1 MKAEFSRGR
10 PGALNAAAREA
21 LNAGCGSETM
31 DSKTRTARLLG
42 RGLEVAGLAAAV
54 GRRRL
59 PQHFCAAIGRAQM
72 E

>member
-1 MKAEFSRGR
+1 MPA
-10 PGALNAAAREA
+10 PD
-21 LNAGCGSETM
+21 SETM

-42 RGLEVAGLAAAV
+42 RGLEVDGFAAAV

-59 PQHFCAAIGRAQM
+59 PQHFCALIGRGLM